1 MASLTG
7 DETIVSNDP
16 KTLDTFKFQVEP
28 DHVSWHR
35 SVEGAMS
42 RSLSLQPKATDSLI
56 RNYCFL
62 RLCFPWSQVTDL
74 LLYSNWEWELGE

>member
-35 SVEGAMS
+35 SVEYEGGDVS
-42 RSLSLQPKATDSLI
+42 VVVQPKATDSLI

-62 RLCFPWSQVTDL
+62 RLCLPRSQT
-74 LLYSNWEWELGE
+74 SFFTPTGEWELGE